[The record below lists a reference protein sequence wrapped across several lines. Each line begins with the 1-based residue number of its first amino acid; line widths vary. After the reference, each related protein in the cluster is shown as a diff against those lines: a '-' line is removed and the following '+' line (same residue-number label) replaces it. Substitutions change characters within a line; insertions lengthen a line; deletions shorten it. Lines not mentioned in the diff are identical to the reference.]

1 VFSGEQGVGAMSKV
15 CERPDW
21 QKKCSASG
29 DASIVLAGATR
40 QAIPKEPPK
49 RSSTWIRAVQSLEYC
64 VLCGVYGVQAAH
76 RNEGKGKSQR
86 NSDALTAALCVTC
99 HHEIDNGKALT
110 KEERRAR
117 LDRAIVLT
125 LRELFQR
132 DLVRAVK

>member
-1 VFSGEQGVGAMSKV
+1 MSKV

-40 QAIPKEPPK
+40 QAIPKAAPK
-49 RSSTWIRAVQSLEYC
+49 KSATWLDAVRSLEFC
-64 VLCGVYGVQAAH
+64 VLCGTPCVQAAH
-76 RNEGKGKSQR
+76 RNEGKGKSQKMD
-86 NSDALTAALCVTC
+86 DALTAALCVKC
-99 HHEIDNGKALT
+99 HHEIDNGKHLS

-117 LDRAIVLT
+117 MDRAIVLT